1 MLQEEVQKYRT
12 TERRHMIAAKDAL
25 EHGALSLA
33 AGNSR
38 DAEFVLACVAYLHFI
53 ISRFVQ
59 QGHANIA
66 RLREVVPPGDA
77 QDQQT
82 LADIE
87 TTLDQTNVKI
97 GMLGSARDQFASK
110 IIDVEALRVACDD
123 FLDFYNRVLAR
134 RKDPAQTIIQKHI
147 DADTYWQQ
155 TDDVTIES
163 IETEKLLFG
172 NMGALVPSTFK
183 FDVPADE

>member
-25 EHGALSLA
+25 KHGAGNLL

-38 DAEFVLACVAYLHFI
+38 DVAFVLACVA
-53 ISRFVQ
+53 
-59 QGHANIA
+59 
-66 RLREVVPPGDA
+66 VPPDDA
-77 QDQQT
+77 EDQQILT
-82 LADIE
+82 DIE
-87 TTLDQTNVKI
+87 RTLNQTNVKI
-97 GMLGSARDQFASK
+97 EMLGSARDQFESK
-110 IIDVEALRVACDD
+110 KIDVEAFRVACDD

-155 TDDVTIES
+155 TDDVTTES

-172 NMGALVPSTFK
+172 NIGALAPSTFK
-183 FDVPADE
+183 FDIPAGE